1 MPDEYGSYPADEPV
15 IGANYPATPTFEQP
29 GDPYGEYEDD
39 EYYDD
44 GEGDYPGYYGDGYE
58 DESPARQ
65 PIFYVFIALAV
76 LMGAAAIFVLFGLV
90 QSGDDDD
97 PAAAPAGD
105 ASLKVEL
112 VSPKNNDRQ
121 KTGEQFDVVVRATS
135 GTAIS
140 RFELH
145 IGDRV
150 VDQVAPSPPAS
161 GNTYTVTLKGQ
172 FDKRG
177 DYTVFARVFAGDKSQ
192 ETAKIRL
199 TAIEEPGDRPLA
211 IKGKTLATV
220 AVRAGPA
227 DSFEQTGTLEPGTDV
242 NIIGKTR
249 DNEWLLIEGP
259 NTRWVK
265 RSGIQELDSLALVP
279 VREAQAPATPTR
291 DATATVSATASA
303 SATTNLPDL
312 VAIDAKL
319 VFTSAGR
326 ASLRVTVRND
336 GAAYSGPVVIG
347 VSSVPGG
354 LTSPQFAFD
363 MNLGTGKSATGDFE
377 ALTTPP
383 DRVDVTVRVDPANAI
398 REASEDN
405 NTTTFKGVTAP
416 ADPPD
421 IIIAAVTV
429 QPGPD
434 GTITVHVKNDG
445 GNLGSSEIRVKV
457 TIGTADSSQ
466 TKTQALAAGDTSSFA
481 FQKFATGTG
490 RVEVFI
496 NGVPTASTTIE
507 VTGANPNPN
516 PTPVT
521 TPAGNATPTP

>member
-1 MPDEYGSYPADEPV
+1 MPDQYGSYPPEEPV

-29 GDPYGEYEDD
+29 GGAYDEYEDD

-44 GEGDYPGYYGDGYE
+44 GAGDYAEYYGDGYG

-65 PIFYVFIALAV
+65 PIFYVFIGLAV

-97 PAAAPAGD
+97 PSAPAAGD
-105 ASLKVEL
+105 SSLKVEL

-121 KTGEQFDVVVRATS
+121 KTGEQFEVVVRATS
-135 GTAIS
+135 RAPVT

-145 IGDRV
+145 IGERV

-177 DYTVFARVFAGDKSQ
+177 DYTVYALVFAGDKSQ

-220 AVRAGPA
+220 AVRAGPGEE
-227 DSFEQTGTLEPGTDV
+227 FEQSGTLESGTDV

-291 DATATVSATASA
+291 DATATASATASA
-303 SATTNLPDL
+303 SATANLPDL

-319 VFTSAGR
+319 VFSGAGK

-336 GAAYSGPVVIG
+336 GAPYSGPVVIG

-383 DRVDVTVRVDPANAI
+383 DRVDVTVRIDPANAI

-405 NTTTFKGVTAP
+405 NTTTFKGITAP

-421 IIIAAVTV
+421 VIIAGVTI
-429 QPGPD
+429 QAGQD

-445 GNLGSSEIRVKV
+445 GNLASSEIRVKV
-457 TIGTADSSQ
+457 TIGTSDSSQ
-466 TKTQALAAGDTSSFA
+466 TKNQALTAGDTTSFA
-481 FQKFATGTG
+481 FQKFATGAG

-496 NGVPTASTTIE
+496 NGVPTASTTID

-516 PTPVT
+516 PTPANT
-521 TPAGNATPTP
+521 AGPTGTPTP